1 MSGAVAVARRTRL
14 CQSVRPS
21 NATRQ
26 PEDDLRHPTQASNVG
41 AFVVPVAGAAHAAE
55 DKLTLAAIATFVIA
69 AVPIGPD
76 RHACLLGVR
85 KENIFH
91 YLIGAAAIMF
101 AEAF

>member
-1 MSGAVAVARRTRL
+1 MLRRLLPATKLVARRWK
-14 CQSVRPS
+14 SG
-21 NATRQ
+21 
-26 PEDDLRHPTQASNVG
+26 AS
-41 AFVVPVAGAAHAAE
+41 PVAAYAAE

>member
-1 MSGAVAVARRTRL
+1 MPDAFSFAVFCSAVCSARR
-14 CQSVRPS
+14 S
-21 NATRQ
+21 A
-26 PEDDLRHPTQASNVG
+26 PEAADEVLKILFNVG